1 MVVERF
7 EKRAKGRELA
17 VNIPNELVIVPVDAK
32 LIVQVLINL
41 LDNALKHTADNQEI
55 SLTVEKQDGFVRFT
69 VADRGTGINEEDLP
83 YIFQMYYTSGKQ
95 SADAKKGMG
104 LGLAICKSVVETHG
118 GKISAANREGGGA
131 EFSFELPMEDTNY
144 D

>member
-1 MVVERF
+1 M
-7 EKRAKGRELA
+7 
-17 VNIPNELVIVPVDAK
+17 DAK

-41 LDNALKHTADNQEI
+41 LDNALKHTDSTQEI
-55 SLTVEKQDGFVRFT
+55 SLTVDKQENGVRFT
-69 VADRGTGINEEDLP
+69 VADRGTGINAEDLP

-104 LGLAICKSVVETHG
+104 LGLAICKSVVKAHG
-118 GKISAANREGGGA
+118 GSISAANREGGGA
-131 EFSFELPMEDTNY
+131 EFSFVLPMEDTNY